1 MLDIDKNKGAVK
13 LVQANVRSDQLS
25 GNGFYGRLSFNK
37 AELIEINRRIAT
49 EGRQLNRGRRRALKS
64 LTKKIKG

>member
-25 GNGFYGRLSFNK
+25 DNGFYGRLDFTK
-37 AELIEINRRIAT
+37 RELVEINRLIKY
-49 EGRQLNRGRRRALKS
+49 EGLQLNRARRRALKS
-64 LTKKIKG
+64 LSKKVKH

>member
-25 GNGFYGRLSFNK
+25 GNGFYGRLDFTK
-37 AELIEINRRIAT
+37 RELVEINRLIET
-49 EGRQLNRGRRRALKS
+49 EGLQLNRGRRRALKS
-64 LTKKIKG
+64 LSKKVKH

>member
-1 MLDIDKNKGAVK
+1 MLKIDKNKGAIK

-37 AELIEINRRIAT
+37 AELAEIGRRIDN
-49 EGRQLNRGRRRALKS
+49 EGLQLNRGRRRALKS
-64 LTKKIKG
+64 LSKKVKH

>member
-49 EGRQLNRGRRRALKS
+49 EGLQLNRGRRRALKS

>member
-37 AELIEINRRIAT
+37 DELAEIKRRIET
-49 EGRQLNRGRRRALKS
+49 EGLQLNRGRRRALRS
-64 LTKKIKG
+64 LAR

>member
-37 AELIEINRRIAT
+37 AELTEINRRIDT
-49 EGRQLNRGRRRALKS
+49 EGLQLNRGRRRALES

>member
-37 AELIEINRRIAT
+37 AE
-49 EGRQLNRGRRRALKS
+49 RAE
-64 LTKKIKG
+64 

>member
-25 GNGFYGRLSFNK
+25 GNGFYGRLDFTK
-37 AELIEINRRIAT
+37 RELVEINRLIKY
-49 EGRQLNRGRRRALKS
+49 EGLQLNRARRRALKS
-64 LTKKIKG
+64 LSKKVKH

>member
-37 AELIEINRRIAT
+37 AELTELNRRIDT
-49 EGRQLNRGRRRALKS
+49 EGLLLNRGRRRALKS